1 MKEKS
6 RSFPVCAMDTHKLRW
21 HLSLGT
27 CGHLSR
33 KGLFSPHS
41 GSFCCLFPLCVR
53 VQSSRRMTFSP
64 TPAPGTRQL
73 LLTCFLGVPVCIKRG
88 IPCVHKD
95 IPLFDILYCNCTRPI
110 DSSNSSILSVLAA
123 ILCHLL
129 SNSKSVCSIIYFLS
143 VSEGSPS
150 SSRSSRTA
158 SIFPSIFP
166 SALPFFLLLHFL
178 SSAVFQMNYT
188 YILHLLS

>member
-41 GSFCCLFPLCVR
+41 GSFCCLFPLRVR

-73 LLTCFLGVPVCIKRG
+73 LLTCFLGVPVCTNIMYLLYIKCRLDK
-88 IPCVHKD
+88 CQ
-95 IPLFDILYCNCTRPI
+95 YTR
-110 DSSNSSILSVLAA
+110 SIT
-123 ILCHLL
+123 
-129 SNSKSVCSIIYFLS
+129 IIFNFGHY
-143 VSEGSPS
+143 
-150 SSRSSRTA
+150 SRRTIHQLMQIVTA
-158 SIFPSIFP
+158 SVTGAASHTPVMPNHAGSTKIQASSTTSPRDMEITADS
-166 SALPFFLLLHFL
+166 SALPID
-178 SSAVFQMNYT
+178 VK
-188 YILHLLS
+188 